1 MVGYSNGSLKTG
13 LQKACLW
20 SKMSGIQIVH
30 QVTCLIHLNTRHP
43 KCPVFRCPVFK
54 WVLYRTLLVFLNNL
68 ADARLVAD
76 FWTTA
81 EGRTSSSS
89 AEKSPFERFTVS
101 PLEVALAASP
111 FEGAT
116 SEALV
121 SSKDGLRS
129 RASFR
134 M

>member
-1 MVGYSNGSLKTG
+1 MSSIQMVY
-13 LQKACLW
+13 
-20 SKMSGIQIVH
+20 
-30 QVTCLIHLNTRHP
+30 QVKLENRTP
-43 KCPVFRCPVFK
+43 KFPVFRCPVFR
-54 WVLYRTLLVFLNNL
+54 WVLYRKLMVFKNHL

-81 EGRTSSSS
+81 EGRISSSS